1 MAILDIVNLEA
12 TRNYWTST
20 PSPWILGARGSISIL
35 PNAFEF
41 LEKNTRAL
49 VSELPKDILS
59 LLDDI
64 ELFRAEKKPKPK
76 RYLRTAKLANMISA
90 ANMPWEVAN
99 TRPPYQ
105 SKILDSAGE
114 MIITGESLYVITLI
128 EGITA
133 LKILLAV
140 IDMYRQNPSPQSL
153 CSCGHEQMSHLFIP
167 GTSPCVERPC
177 SCDRY
182 KIA

>member
-1 MAILDIVNLEA
+1 
-12 TRNYWTST
+12 
-20 PSPWILGARGSISIL
+20 L
-35 PNAFEF
+35 PNAFEY

-64 ELFRAEKKPKPK
+64 ELFRAEKKPKHK
-76 RYLRTAKLANMISA
+76 RYLRTAELANMISA

-114 MIITGESLYVITLI
+114 MIITGESLYVLTC
-128 EGITA
+128 
-133 LKILLAV
+133 
-140 IDMYRQNPSPQSL
+140 SP
-153 CSCGHEQMSHLFIP
+153 
-167 GTSPCVERPC
+167 T
-177 SCDRY
+177 
-182 KIA
+182 